1 LQKPVHDDIN
11 RYIQLINIERN
22 EEIRQYRQSISTLT
36 IPERKKNGTTWY
48 PVNIANEEIGLGGKL
63 MIDLQRPVNAYEN
76 HLFQQGQTA
85 AIFVNAKVQNEK
97 NPVLNGTIVWVR
109 DNTMRVALGV
119 DTLPDWVD
127 EGKLGID
134 LLYNETT
141 FREMDFV
148 LQRLLKAEDSRLGE
162 LRDVLFGYTEPQFN
176 PIDTTI
182 NYANLNQ
189 VQNKAVQHIA
199 AARDMAIIH
208 GPPGTGKTTT
218 LVQAILHT
226 LKLDEQVLVTTA
238 SNTAVDLLTEKLC
251 AAGVTVLRLGH
262 PARINET
269 LLEHTLDGQMA
280 MHPDYKRL
288 QNFRK
293 EAHNYR
299 REARKY
305 KRTFGSEQR
314 EERKMML
321 EQAKLLMD
329 HAKMTE
335 RYIVQ
340 HLVDKA
346 QVICCTL
353 VGASSMELKGKQFKT
368 VFIDEA
374 SQAMLPATFIP
385 IAKAQKVVFAGDHC
399 QLPPTVKSMEAQQK
413 GLAISLF
420 EHCIQHHPQA
430 AIMLQVQYRMNEKIM
445 QFSSNEFYDSQLQ
458 AAPEVQH
465 HLLGDARMQTIL
477 STPLDFIDTAGC
489 GFDEALNGNT
499 QSLSN
504 QQEAKLLLDYL
515 TQIYERLEIECT
527 HTVWELT
534 VGIISPYKQQV
545 VLIKEMLKNYAL
557 LMRYGTQ
564 ISVNTVDGF
573 QGQERDIVAISLVRS
588 NDRNEIGFLKDLRRM
603 NVALTRARKK
613 LVVVGDSATLG
624 AHHFY
629 ERWIQYTETAEAY
642 HSAWE
647 FLYD

>member
-1 LQKPVHDDIN
+1 MEKPVIEDIN
-11 RYIQLINIERN
+11 HYLQLINIERN
-22 EEIRQYRQSISTLT
+22 EEIRQYRQNISTLS

-48 PVNIANEEIGLGGKL
+48 PITIANEEIGLGERL
-63 MIDLQRPVNAYEN
+63 MIDVQRPINAYEN

-85 AIFVNAKVQNEK
+85 AIFVNAKIQNEK
-97 NPVLNGTIVWVR
+97 NPTLNCTIVWVR
-109 DNTMRVALGV
+109 DNTMRLALGV
-119 DTLPDWVD
+119 DALPDWLD

-141 FREMDFV
+141 FREMDFA
-148 LQRLLKAEDSRLGE
+148 LQRLLKAESSRLCE
-162 LRDVLFGYTEPQFN
+162 LRDVLLGYAEPQFN
-176 PIDTTI
+176 PIDTNI
-182 NYANLNQ
+182 SYANLNE
-189 VQNKAVQHIA
+189 VQNQAIQHIA

-226 LKLDEQVLVTTA
+226 LKQEDQVLVATA

-251 AAGVTVLRLGH
+251 AAGVKVLRMGH

-269 LLEHTLDGQMA
+269 LLEHTLDGQMS

-305 KRTFGSEQR
+305 KRTFGDEQR
-314 EERKMML
+314 QERKMML
-321 EQAKLLMD
+321 EQAKLLLD

-340 HLVDKA
+340 HLIEKA

-385 IAKAQKVVFAGDHC
+385 ITKAQKVVFAGDHC
-399 QLPPTVKSMEAQQK
+399 QLPPTVKSIEAQQK
-413 GLAISLF
+413 GLAVSLF
-420 EHCIQHHPQA
+420 ERCIEHHPQA
-430 AIMLQVQYRMNEKIM
+430 AVMLQVQYRMNEKIM
-445 QFSSNEFYDSQLQ
+445 QFSSNEFYDGKLQ
-458 AAPEVQH
+458 AAALVSN
-465 HLLGDARMQTIL
+465 HLLGDARMQTLL

-489 GFDEALNGNT
+489 GFEEKLNGNT

-504 QQEAKLLLDYL
+504 EQEAKLLLDYL
-515 TQIYERLEIECT
+515 TKIYERLEIECT

-545 VLIKEMLKNYAL
+545 MLMKEMLKNYSL

-564 ISVNTVDGF
+564 ISVNTIDGF

-588 NDRNEIGFLKDLRRM
+588 NERNEIGFLKDLRRM

-624 AHHFY
+624 SHPFY
-629 ERWIQYTETAEAY
+629 ERWIQYVEATEAY

>member
-1 LQKPVHDDIN
+1 MEKPVIEDIN
-11 RYIQLINIERN
+11 RYLQLINIERN
-22 EEIRQYRQSISTLT
+22 EEIRQYRQNISTQS

-48 PVNIANEEIGLGGKL
+48 PISIANEEIGLGERL
-63 MIDLQRPVNAYEN
+63 MIDVQRPINAYEN

-85 AIFVNAKVQNEK
+85 AIFVNAKIQNEK
-97 NPVLNGTIVWVR
+97 NPTLNCTIVWVR
-109 DNTMRVALGV
+109 DNTMRLALGV
-119 DTLPDWVD
+119 DTLPDWLD

-141 FREMDFV
+141 FREMDFA
-148 LQRLLKAEDSRLGE
+148 LQRLLKAEASRLCE
-162 LRDVLFGYTEPQFN
+162 LRDVLFGYAEPQFN
-176 PIDTTI
+176 PIDPNI
-182 NYANLNQ
+182 SYANLNE

-226 LKLDEQVLVTTA
+226 LKQEDQVLVATA

-251 AAGVTVLRLGH
+251 AAGVKVLRMGH

-269 LLEHTLDGQMA
+269 LLEHTLDGQMS

-305 KRTFGSEQR
+305 KRTFGDEQR
-314 EERKMML
+314 QERKMML
-321 EQAKLLMD
+321 EQAKLLLD

-340 HLVDKA
+340 HLIEKA

-385 IAKAQKVVFAGDHC
+385 ITKAQKVVFAGDHC
-399 QLPPTVKSMEAQQK
+399 QLPPTVKATEAQQK
-413 GLAISLF
+413 GLAVSLF
-420 EHCIQHHPQA
+420 ERCIEHHPQA
-430 AIMLQVQYRMNEKIM
+430 AVMLQVQYRMNEKIM
-445 QFSSNEFYDSQLQ
+445 QFSSNEFYDGKLQ
-458 AAPEVQH
+458 AAASVRS

-489 GFDEALNGNT
+489 GFEEKLNGNT

-504 QQEAKLLLDYL
+504 EPEAKLLLDYL
-515 TQIYERLEIECT
+515 TKIYERLEIECT

-545 VLIKEMLKNYAL
+545 MLMKEMLKNYSL

-564 ISVNTVDGF
+564 ISVNTIDGF

-588 NDRNEIGFLKDLRRM
+588 NERNEIGFLKDLRRM

-624 AHHFY
+624 SHHFY
-629 ERWIQYTETAEAY
+629 ERWIQYVETAEAY